1 MYQGKFDAKKKRA
14 DITVKEV
21 VAARNEAS
29 RKNLKRTDHASQ
41 RKDPKKTTRPM
52 QVEVRPAQNKGL
64 RKSSVVFY
72 TIFFLFVFVYNLL
85 FIYFKKIFVN
95 ILILFLN
102 HLLN

>member
-21 VAARNEAS
+21 VAARYEAS
-29 RKNLKRTDHASQ
+29 RKNLKPMNHASQ

-52 QVEVRPAQNKGL
+52 QAEVRPAQNKGM

-72 TIFFLFVFVYNLL
+72 TIFFHTPFT
-85 FIYFKKIFVN
+85 
-95 ILILFLN
+95 FL
-102 HLLN
+102 